1 MINRILVPVRDDGNA
16 ELVMRHAISLAQG
29 MSAHIVVTHCRLRP
43 VDMLPFGVPMSR
55 EMKKQIMEQST
66 SVMNMAEGEMRD
78 LFAKICD
85 DTSVTVSDDTKAA
98 NVTAK
103 FIEAEGRQVDIVRRY
118 GMLSD
123 IIVVAKPEIDRNLG
137 ANTLKTALFHT
148 GRPVF
153 MCGSEMPA
161 KDNHFLNK
169 VALCWDG
176 SLESTRALSQ
186 TLWFMKSA
194 KHLTILTV
202 ETGKVAI
209 APSELKTYLAE
220 HDVNSDIVMVK
231 PSKSIGASL
240 REVSESLE
248 ADVTILGAYGNN
260 QYFERVLGGVTQHF
274 VDHASRPLVL
284 VH

>member
-1 MINRILVPVRDDGNA
+1 MINRILVPIRDDGNA
-16 ELVMRHAISLAQG
+16 ELVLRHAINLAQG

-55 EMKKQIMEQST
+55 EMKKQIMEQSA

-78 LFAKICD
+78 VFAKICK
-85 DTSVTVSDDTKAA
+85 DTGITISDDTRAA
-98 NVTAK
+98 KITAK
-103 FIEAEGRQVDIVRRY
+103 FIEAEGRQVDVVRRY

-123 IIVVAKPEIDRNLG
+123 IIVVAKPEVDRNLG

-153 MCGSEMPA
+153 MCASEAPA
-161 KDNHFLNK
+161 KSNHFLNK

-176 SLESTRALSQ
+176 SLESTRALAQ
-186 TLWFMKSA
+186 TLWFIKSA
-194 KHLTILTV
+194 KHLTILTA
-202 ETGKVAI
+202 ETGQVKI
-209 APSELKTYLAE
+209 APDELKTYLTE
-220 HDVNSDIVMVK
+220 HDVKADIVMVK

-240 REVSESLE
+240 MEVSENLE
-248 ADVTILGAYGNN
+248 VDVTILGAYGNN

>member
-1 MINRILVPVRDDGNA
+1 MINRILVPIRDDGNA
-16 ELVMRHAISLAQG
+16 ELVLRHAINLAQG

-55 EMKKQIMEQST
+55 EMKQQIMEQST
-66 SVMNMAEGEMRD
+66 AVMNLTESSMRE
-78 LFAKICD
+78 LFTAICK
-85 DTSVTVSDDTKAA
+85 DTGVIVSDDTKAA
-98 NVTAK
+98 KLTAK
-103 FIEAEGRQVDIVRRY
+103 FVEAEGRQVDVVRRY

-153 MCGSEMPA
+153 MCGADVPDST
-161 KDNHFLNK
+161 NYFNQK

-186 TLWFMKSA
+186 TLWFIKSA

-202 ETGKVAI
+202 ENGKVEIEPA
-209 APSELKTYLAE
+209 ELKIYLGE
-220 HDVNSDIVMVK
+220 HDIMADIVMVK
-231 PSKSIGASL
+231 PSKSVGASL
-240 REVSESLE
+240 MEVSENLE